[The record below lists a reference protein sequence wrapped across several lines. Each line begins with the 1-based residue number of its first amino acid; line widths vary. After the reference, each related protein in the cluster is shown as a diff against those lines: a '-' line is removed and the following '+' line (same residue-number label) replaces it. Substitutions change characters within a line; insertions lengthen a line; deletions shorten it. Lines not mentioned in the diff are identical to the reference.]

1 MADIFNMLDTW
12 NASGTTF
19 TGIGLNVTDTAS
31 AAGSLLMD
39 LQVGGVSQ
47 LSVAKN
53 GSIATPLSFTIAP
66 STVGNGNIVVAARND
81 TAQTAIIISHASN
94 SFSVH
99 LNASAQPKYRFNAS
113 SLTMQSNLAFSWAAG
128 TDPNTVDLSLFRDA
142 ANTLAQRNGVNAQAF
157 NLYNTYTDASNYER
171 GFMRFVSNRLEI
183 GVDKLGTGATRH
195 IKISPDGV
203 AGVGL
208 SGGNATTTHA
218 VACGDSTA
226 SAFYA
231 FAAVNGVASGVYS
244 AAIGRAVTA
253 SASASVAMGYFTNAY
268 QANQYALGFSQFTST
283 EVNQT
288 STFVLNAS
296 TTNATATEMGTGA
309 VTFARMVVRA
319 STTWAFDITVAARSD
334 GGVDNATYMY
344 RGMVKRDASN
354 NTVLVGTVDN
364 FYTNETNAAWD
375 VAVTADDTTE
385 SLKITVTGA
394 AATNINWTAKV
405 ILTEVGNV

>member
-1 MADIFNMLDTW
+1 MAYIYDIADTW

-19 TGIGLNVTDTAS
+19 TAIKMNVTDTAS

-39 LQVGGVSQ
+39 LQVGGASRFVVSKAGRVTLGSSTNLGELQFTEGIGVKVRLGSGSGQDTFAILANNGIAFKSSGVLFWSGAEDSFGATDLQ
-47 LSVAKN
+47 L
-53 GSIATPLSFTIAP
+53 
-66 STVGNGNIVVAARND
+66 R
-81 TAQTAIIISHASN
+81 
-94 SFSVH
+94 
-99 LNASAQPKYRFNAS
+99 
-113 SLTMQSNLAFSWAAG
+113 
-128 TDPNTVDLSLFRDA
+128 RDA
-142 ANTLAQRNGVNAQAF
+142 ANTLGQRNGVNAQAF

-183 GVDKLGTGATRH
+183 GIDKLGTGATRH
-195 IKISPDGV
+195 IKISPDGL

-208 SGGNATTTHA
+208 SGGNATATHA

-268 QANQYALGFSQFTST
+268 QPNQYALGFTQFTST

-296 TTNATATEMGTGA
+296 TTNATATEMGTGYGA
-309 VTFARMVVRA
+309 LSRMVVRA
-319 STTWAFDITVAARSD
+319 STTWAFEITVAARSD

-344 RGMVKRDASN
+344 RGMIKRDASN
-354 NTVLVGTVDN
+354 NTTLVGTVDN

-385 SLKITVTGA
+385 SLKVMVTGA